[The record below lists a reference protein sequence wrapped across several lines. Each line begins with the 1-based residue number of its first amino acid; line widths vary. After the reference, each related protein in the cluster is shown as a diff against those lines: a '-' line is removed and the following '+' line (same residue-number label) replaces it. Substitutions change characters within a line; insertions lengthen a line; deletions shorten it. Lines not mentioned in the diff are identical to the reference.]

1 MKVFKFGGASVN
13 SIERIQ
19 NVKVILNGFTNE
31 TLMIIISAMGKT
43 TNALEKVVESFYEGK
58 KEEAFKLWG
67 VIKTQHI
74 TTAKY
79 LLITHFNQ
87 CLEQLTNFF
96 TEVEWL
102 LHDEPARQFDY
113 YYDQVVCV
121 GELLSTCILSHFLN
135 EMGIH
140 NKWIDVRDI
149 IRTDDNFRDANV
161 EWNSTAKKVNELKEK
176 YYSATKQFETSD
188 TKYSILN
195 TQHSTSDILHQ
206 TSNILITQGFIGSTD
221 ENESTTLGREGS
233 DFSAAIFANLLDAE
247 SLTIW
252 KDVEGVMSA
261 DPKQFPDAQLI
272 NELSF
277 DEVIEMAYYG
287 AQVIHPKTIKPLQNK
302 GIPLYVKC
310 FFDPSLP
317 GTVIYKKQ
325 LKHLPPIVIIKQN
338 QVLMHLHSQDF
349 SFVGEKPMSRL
360 YEIFGHI
367 KIKPNLIQTGA
378 VSLQVCL
385 DDRSEK
391 IDQLAS
397 EASSVFDVQVE
408 RGLTLLT
415 IRHFNSELLQKMIA
429 GKEIVLMQE
438 TKETVQV
445 LYRSL

>member
-1 MKVFKFGGASVN
+1 MKVFKFGGASIN

-19 NVKVILNGFTNE
+19 NLKTILDGFAE
-31 TLMIIISAMGKT
+31 EPLMIIISAMSKT
-43 TNALEKVVESFYEGK
+43 TNALEKMVESFYAEK
-58 KEEAFKLWG
+58 KEEALKLWEL
-67 VIKTQHI
+67 IKNQHL

-79 LLITHFNQ
+79 VLVTHFNS
-87 CLEQLTNFF
+87 CIEQLNNLF

-102 LHDEPARQFDY
+102 LNDKPHREFDY
-113 YYDQVVCV
+113 YYDQIVCV
-121 GELLSTCILSHFLN
+121 GELLSSSIVSHFLN
-135 EMGIH
+135 EAGIN

-149 IRTDDNFRDANV
+149 LRTDDNFRDANV
-161 EWNSTAKKVNELKEK
+161 DWNYTLQKANQLKEELTANSMNQEREIK
-176 YYSATKQFETSD
+176 IQQTTDDKQQIPPDRVVRAGTNI
-188 TKYSILN
+188 IL
-195 TQHSTSDILHQ
+195 
-206 TSNILITQGFIGSTD
+206 TQGFVGATD

-233 DFSAAIFANLLDAE
+233 DFTAAIFANLLDAE

-261 DPKQFPDAQLI
+261 DPKQFPDAQFI

-310 FFDPSLP
+310 FLYPTLP
-317 GTVIYKKQ
+317 GTVIFKKQ
-325 LKHLPPIVIIKQN
+325 MKLLPPIVIVKEN

-367 KIKPNLIQTGA
+367 MIRPNLIQTGA

-385 DDRSEK
+385 DDKSDK
-391 IDQLAS
+391 IDQLAA
-397 EASSVFDVQVE
+397 EASTIFDVQVE

-415 IRHFNSELLQKMIA
+415 IRHFTKELLDTMVS
-429 GKEIVLMQE
+429 GKETVLIQE

-445 LYRSL
+445 LYR